1 MEFDAPKV
9 VPATSRRY
17 EVWEKSVERT
27 FTSALFDA
35 QAFLIRGTLFKGA
48 LLCCL
53 LVAVAGGLAIFVS
66 QVNES
71 L

>member
-1 MEFDAPKV
+1 M
-9 VPATSRRY
+9 
-17 EVWEKSVERT
+17 
-27 FTSALFDA
+27 FDA

-53 LVAVAGGLAIFVS
+53 LVAVVGGLAIFVS